1 MLKGWCGKSL
11 VCHLSVQHIHNYLP
25 LTGNEYIVLGGQHF
39 IKALKELRKFKLNE
53 DSDESKLPKS
63 LKVAEV
69 EVLMQGADFGLRC
82 FMAGQN
88 QQRQSIARPCTLA
101 DFFTQVLNAA
111 VLKKK
116 AALAKSPKDFSADR
130 CTFNP
135 KETFA
140 LLERSGLKL
149 DNYLG
154 TQKAEPMVVPKNK
167 QAAQEISKAKVCT
180 QLCYRLR

>member
-1 MLKGWCGKSL
+1 
-11 VCHLSVQHIHNYLP
+11 
-25 LTGNEYIVLGGQHF
+25 
-39 IKALKELRKFKLNE
+39 
-53 DSDESKLPKS
+53 
-63 LKVAEV
+63 
-69 EVLMQGADFGLRC
+69 MQGADFGLRC

-111 VLKKK
+111 VLRKK
-116 AALAKSPKDFSADR
+116 AALAKSPKDFSADK

-154 TQKAEPMVVPKNK
+154 TQKTEPMQVPQNK
-167 QAAQEISKAKVCT
+167 QDAQQISKAKVCT
-180 QLCYRLR
+180 NFAIDFDRNTFHSFYRLR